1 MKMGTSTTV
10 TARRVDRAEIARLIA
25 ALGYDS
31 LPQSTPCGGAVAC
44 GKKHSHLCQ
53 ERNMAKTTWI
63 EVALNGAWTRRLQ
76 PNIKEEKYD
85 AR

>member
-1 MKMGTSTTV
+1 MKMGISTTV

-44 GKKHSHLCQ
+44 VKKHSHLCQ
-53 ERNMAKTTWI
+53 ERNRAKTTWI
-63 EVALNGAWTRRLQ
+63 EVALKWCVDSPTTAQHKGG
-76 PNIKEEKYD
+76 KV
-85 AR
+85 